1 MARKGKNSSKKRDKI
16 KTRDQA
22 SQTSF
27 PLKKKTFQSFK
38 SKSEVEEKVKDERLF
53 RKAVE
58 DTKNSIEN
66 WREISEEIK
75 LNPPAEHDNIVDS
88 LDPWQKEAFD
98 ALIAG
103 ENVIVD
109 APTTA
114 GKTRVVEAYFTQFVN
129 DPAFRAAYTAPVKS
143 LSNDKLREFS
153 DMFGTDNVG
162 IATGML
168 KKT

>member
-88 LDPWQKEAFD
+88 LDQWQKEAFD

-129 DPAFRAAYTAPVKS
+129 DP
-143 LSNDKLREFS
+143 D
-153 DMFGTDNVG
+153 
-162 IATGML
+162 
-168 KKT
+168 

>member
-1 MARKGKNSSKKRDKI
+1 MARKGKNSSKRRDKARFAEQENRQNFSYKKQKRRHPHNQKKEL
-16 KTRDQA
+16 KTNNSFEKLSRLQK
-22 SQTSF
+22 SRSIIGKKYQTI
-27 PLKKKTFQSFK
+27 LKRIRRQNMMI
-38 SKSEVEEKVKDERLF
+38 SK
-53 RKAVE
+53 
-58 DTKNSIEN
+58 
-66 WREISEEIK
+66 
-75 LNPPAEHDNIVDS
+75 S

-129 DPAFRAAYTAPVKS
+129 DPGFRAAYTAPVKS

-153 DMFGTDNVG
+153 DMFGTENVG
-162 IATGML
+162 IATEML
-168 KKT
+168 KI